1 MEQKT
6 NKSKLKII
14 IPIAIAIVIIGIA
27 IINNRITENDCIGT
41 FKIANNDNHYVE
53 KIVLYKGGTGTGFP
67 KNSNSGW
74 KIEWEIVDNI
84 LNITLAYNGGI
95 KTGFIVEKDRIISV
109 DGEHTYI
116 KEM

>member
-1 MEQKT
+1 MEQEKK
-6 NKSKLKII
+6 KSKLKII

-53 KIVLYKGGTGTGFP
+53 KIVLYKGGTGKGFP
-67 KNSNSGW
+67 KDSNSGW
-74 KIEWEIVDNI
+74 QIEWEIQDNI

-95 KTGFIVEKDRIISV
+95 KTGFKVEKNKIISV

-116 KEM
+116 KQK

>member
-1 MEQKT
+1 MNQKK

-14 IPIAIAIVIIGIA
+14 ILITITIVITGIA

-53 KIVLYKGGTGTGFP
+53 KIVLYKGGTGEGFP
-67 KNSNSGW
+67 KDSNSGW
-74 KIEWEIVDNI
+74 QIEWEIKDNI

-95 KTGFIVEKDRIISV
+95 KTGFKVEKNKIISV

-116 KEM
+116 KQK